1 VWKTAVEEV
10 PPLRLQLMSL
20 RKRPT
25 PYRVAAQPR

>member
-1 VWKTAVEEV
+1 VRILTVVDQYTRLSPLVE
-10 PPLRLQLMSL
+10 